1 MNSKMSKNVVSNLKK
16 MTVDSLKFH
25 QNEDGSFTAQWD
37 PKDPNWSFLNRLT
50 TEEIQSI
57 IEQAIKDDTH
67 EH

>member
-1 MNSKMSKNVVSNLKK
+1 MN
-16 MTVDSLKFH
+16 VDSLKFH

-37 PKDPNWSFLNRLT
+37 PQDPNWSFLNRLT